1 MNLEVKH
8 SDLDKEYLEEI
19 KKDYDAIINTGISP
33 GRNAISVEKIA
44 LNWQDDMKDEDGL
57 SARVGRIVKDAPDG
71 LFSRL
76 QTEEILHSL
85 RSAKIPSELSFLAG
99 TFVCNKIFYYS
110 LYYTK
115 AKAGFIHF
123 PLDSESSFDGR
134 YPTMSIDN
142 MIKSIEMVIQKT
154 I

>member
-1 MNLEVKH
+1 
-8 SDLDKEYLEEI
+8 
-19 KKDYDAIINTGISP
+19 
-33 GRNAISVEKIA
+33 
-44 LNWQDDMKDEDGL
+44 MKDEDGL

-76 QTEEILHSL
+76 QTDEILHSL
-85 RSAKIPSELSFLAG
+85 RSAKIPSELSFSAG

-123 PLDSESSFDGR
+123 PLDSESSLDGR